1 MATLYHHQPLF
12 HHRKRP
18 HPAPNT
24 TTSTIHCSK
33 LKNSDPYKEIK
44 QAQVDYDAGTH
55 RLHTSIS
62 GLRKSDLPKRNR
74 LRVEGDHFQKDW
86 SLSEVVDMVLK
97 LHHWEDI
104 ESVLNRWAGRFAGKN
119 FPLLIRIYQALIL
132 SFFYSGIY
140 QHWLHARHNRVDQA
154 RGLFFEMQNWRCKP
168 DVETYNSLIHAH
180 GRAGQ
185 WRWGMNIMEDM
196 LRAAIPPSRSTYNNL
211 INACGSSGNW
221 REALKLCKKMT
232 DNGVGPDLVTH
243 NIILSAYKTGSQYAK
258 ALSYFELMKSTHV
271 RPDTTTL
278 NIVIHC
284 LAKLGNYEEAIK
296 VFDGMRQKRSECS
309 PDIVT
314 YTSIMHM
321 YSSCGQVENCHSVFN
336 TMVAGGLKPNIVS
349 YNALLGAYASL
360 GLSEEASSVFSEM
373 KQNGFLPDVVS
384 FTSLLNAFGRSEQPW
399 KAKEVFDL
407 MRKNNCKPNLVTYNA
422 LIDAYG
428 SNGFLAEAVDLLPCG
443 HCCQHVKIDSVLK
456 AAKLRGIKLNTIAY
470 NSAIGSYMN
479 VGEYEKALGLYR
491 NMREKRVK
499 PDSVTYNILISGCC
513 KMSKYSEALEFLVEM
528 RDMNIPLSK
537 EGQLV
542 EAESMFNMLKEDGL
556 QPDVIAYT
564 AMLHAYSVAEHWEE
578 ALAVFQE
585 MELNNVQPDSVAC
598 AALMRAFNRGS
609 QPGKALLLAEL
620 MREKV
625 IPYIDAVLFE
635 MVSACTILREWK
647 TLTEVIEMMG
657 TSLPSISVGTLN
669 HLLHS
674 FGKVGK
680 IDTMMKLFLKIVSSR
695 GEADSTT
702 YAVLL
707 KNLLAAGNWRKYIE
721 VMQWMDGAGVPHS
734 AQMYKDLLFIAQTS
748 SGTMNAAA
756 IRERLGKAANLSE
769 KVNPG
774 RENMDQHPDRKDE
787 HIQTS
792 YDIMHL
798 APNNRGDEDQHPD
811 RKDEHNYKEHHG
823 LQTSYDIMHL
833 APNHRGDEDQH
844 PDRKDEHNYKKR
856 HGVQTSYGITS
867 NTDDCDGGDT
877 DDDEGIKKRMPR
889 MGS

>member
-24 TTSTIHCSK
+24 ITSTIHCSK

-74 LRVEGDHFQKDW
+74 LRVEGDRFQKDW

-104 ESVLNRWAGRFAGKN
+104 ESVLNRWAGRFARKN
-119 FPLLIRIYQALIL
+119 FPLLIRCNFGFMLKRL
-132 SFFYSGIY
+132 
-140 QHWLHARHNRVDQA
+140 
-154 RGLFFEMQNWRCKP
+154 GLESMCKLQIRCKP

-271 RPDTTTL
+271 RPDTTTF

-296 VFDGMRQKRSECS
+296 VFNAMREKRSECS

-336 TMVAGGLKPNIVS
+336 IMVAGGLKPNIVS

-428 SNGFLAEAVDLLPCG
+428 SNGFLAEAVDLLREMEQAGLQPNVVSISTLLAACG
-443 HCCQHVKIDSVLK
+443 RCCQHVKIDSVLK

-491 NMREKRVK
+491 NMKEKRVR

-513 KMSKYSEALEFLVEM
+513 KMSKYSEALEFLFEM

-542 EAESMFNMLKEDGL
+542 EAESMFNMMKEDGL

-598 AALMRAFNRGS
+598 AALMRAFNRGG

-620 MREKV
+620 MREKD

-647 TLTEVIEMMG
+647 TLTEVIEIMG

-734 AQMYKDLLFIAQTS
+734 AQMYKDLQFLAQTS

-756 IRERLGKAANLSE
+756 MREKLEVMRT
-769 KVNPG
+769 
-774 RENMDQHPDRKDE
+774 
-787 HIQTS
+787 TS
-792 YDIMHL
+792 
-798 APNNRGDEDQHPD
+798 RW
-811 RKDEHNYKEHHG
+811 
-823 LQTSYDIMHL
+823 
-833 APNHRGDEDQH
+833 
-844 PDRKDEHNYKKR
+844 KDEHNYKKHR
-856 HGVQTSYGITS
+856 GVQTSYDITS
-867 NTDDCDGGDT
+867 NTDDGDGSHT
-877 DDDEGIKKRMPR
+877 DDDEDIKKRMP
-889 MGS
+889 